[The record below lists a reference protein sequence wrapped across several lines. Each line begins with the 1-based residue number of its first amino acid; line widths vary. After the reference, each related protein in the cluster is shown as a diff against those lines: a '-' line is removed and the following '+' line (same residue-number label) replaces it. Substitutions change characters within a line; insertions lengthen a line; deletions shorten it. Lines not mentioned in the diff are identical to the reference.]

1 MSLKIISTLYC
12 MFVYVGACSC
22 HDSITHRRVGSVGQ
36 CQLFS
41 PSMRR
46 CVSECQVIYFMT
58 SVKLMVTK
66 RTLGIF
72 LSAIN
77 SRLLREVILINI
89 LLFISREGCMWLR
102 LRQILELKTE
112 KSGQFFSYTELF

>member
-1 MSLKIISTLYC
+1 MSAFFTIHEK
-12 MFVYVGACSC
+12 M
-22 HDSITHRRVGSVGQ
+22 
-36 CQLFS
+36 
-41 PSMRR
+41 
-46 CVSECQVIYFMT
+46 CVSECQVIYFIT

-89 LLFISREGCMWLR
+89 LLSISREGCMRLR

>member
-1 MSLKIISTLYC
+1 
-12 MFVYVGACSC
+12 
-22 HDSITHRRVGSVGQ
+22 
-36 CQLFS
+36 
-41 PSMRR
+41 MRR
-46 CVSECQVIYFMT
+46 CVSECQVIYFIT

>member
-1 MSLKIISTLYC
+1 
-12 MFVYVGACSC
+12 
-22 HDSITHRRVGSVGQ
+22 
-36 CQLFS
+36 
-41 PSMRR
+41 
-46 CVSECQVIYFMT
+46 
-58 SVKLMVTK
+58 MVTK

-89 LLFISREGCMWLR
+89 LLFIFREGCMWLC
-102 LRQILELKTE
+102 LRQILELKIE

>member
-1 MSLKIISTLYC
+1 M
-12 MFVYVGACSC
+12 
-22 HDSITHRRVGSVGQ
+22 
-36 CQLFS
+36 
-41 PSMRR
+41 
-46 CVSECQVIYFMT
+46 SECQVIYFIT